1 MWTTDALK
9 QNTGWDFFTFIFFGF
24 IIYKISTKPYR
35 EMIWSVLKSPF
46 TPLKNNEN
54 LNKRIKG
61 MLTFIAILAIL
72 IFLIGSWLYELIKII
87 KIFV

>member
-1 MWTTDALK
+1 MWTTDALT

-24 IIYKISTKPYR
+24 VIYKALTKTYR
-35 EMIWSVLKSPF
+35 EMIWSALRSPF

-54 LNKRIKG
+54 LKKRIKG
-61 MLTFIAILAIL
+61 MLIFITILVIS

-87 KIFV
+87 IIFV

>member
-1 MWTTDALK
+1 MLTTDALT

-24 IIYKISTKPYR
+24 ILFKVLTKPYR
-35 EMIWSVLKSPF
+35 KMIWSVLKSPF

-54 LNKRIKG
+54 LKKRIKG
-61 MLTFIAILAIL
+61 MLIFIAILTIL

-87 KIFV
+87 IILV